1 MVADSPC
8 MCSEEICISLG
19 KPQYK
24 SQRKKNAKFSSYVQ
38 KLLFKEIA
46 GNKQWLLQCEKGMGI
61 GSRECVFIGVDVG
74 RN

>member
-1 MVADSPC
+1 
-8 MCSEEICISLG
+8 MCSEEIFCIPLG

-24 SQRKKNAKFSSYVQ
+24 SDLCQRKKNAKFSSYIQ

-61 GSRECVFIGVDVG
+61 GSRECIFIGVDVG